1 MRKRIS
7 ILKIK
12 ATILLFAITFINA
25 NGVDKRAVGDLQI
38 NATAATLFDSNIY
51 FNENEVDDIIFQFQ
65 PTATYTKRL
74 GPLIASATG
83 GGDFGRYVENGQE
96 DYSNPITRFNV
107 GMAEDF
113 GLFSVD
119 KRTAGKISFGFDTD
133 ISQRTEANEQLRDLV
148 NYTLYTANFNI
159 RYNHS
164 PKFGIS
170 ANYGYDFRD
179 YQSTSTLGNFFTD
192 IETQNI
198 GVNLLYIYSPKLDLF
213 LNYTLSQHDGRG
225 VRDFFIDNE
234 VSTFM
239 IGAEGNF
246 TPKISGNVSI
256 GYANRTFDNSLVN
269 SEGGL
274 VFNSGVNWQF
284 RQKTGLSLNLRRNF
298 MPTAQDNAIETAS
311 YNISLIHRF
320 TQRTSGTLA
329 YTFNDND
336 FQTYAGQPP
345 IPPPYLD
352 PSRVLGGRTDKSHT
366 VSLMVDTQLSKNIRG
381 ISRYSYTDFES
392 GLGDVFSNER
402 HLLSFSASLSY

>member
-1 MRKRIS
+1 MKIRTNTLKKLATKLVFAS
-7 ILKIK
+7 I
-12 ATILLFAITFINA
+12 FINA
-25 NGVDKRAVGDLQI
+25 HGVDKSAVGDLQI

-51 FNENEVDDIIFQFQ
+51 FNENEIDDIIFQFR

-74 GPLIASATG
+74 GPFVASATG

-96 DYSNPITRFNV
+96 DYSNPVTRFNI

-170 ANYGYDFRD
+170 TDLGYDFRD
-179 YQSTSTLGNFFTD
+179 YQSASTLGNFFTD

-198 GVNLLYIYSPKLDLF
+198 GVNLFYIYSPKLDF
-213 LNYTLSQHDGRG
+213 FINYTHSQVDGRG
-225 VRDFFIDNE
+225 DRDFYIDNE
-234 VSTFM
+234 VSTVR
-239 IGAEGNF
+239 IGAEGTF
-246 TPKISGNVSI
+246 TPKISGNASI
-256 GYANRTFDNSLVN
+256 GYAFRTFDNSIVN
-269 SEGGL
+269 SDEGL
-274 VFNSGVNWQF
+274 VFDSGVNWQF

-298 MPTAQDNAIETAS
+298 TTTAQDNALETTT
-311 YNISLIHRF
+311 YNLSLIHKF
-320 TQRTSGTLA
+320 TQRTTGTLA
-329 YTFNDND
+329 YTFSDND
-336 FQTYAGQPP
+336 FQTYLINPDTVPDQFAESN
-345 IPPPYLD
+345 LT
-352 PSRVLGGRTDKSHT
+352 GRTDNIHT

-381 ISRYSYTDFES
+381 VSRYSYTDFES
-392 GLGDVFSNER
+392 GLGDIFSNER
-402 HLLSFSASLSY
+402 HLLSFSATLSY